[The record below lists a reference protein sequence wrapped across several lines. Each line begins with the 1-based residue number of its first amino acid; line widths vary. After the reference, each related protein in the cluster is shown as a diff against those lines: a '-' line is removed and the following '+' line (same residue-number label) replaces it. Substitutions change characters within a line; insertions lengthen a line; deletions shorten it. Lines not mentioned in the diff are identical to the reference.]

1 MALMRWRRATSSNL
15 LLARRPFM
23 LSARPLKK
31 ADCGGNMQGSG
42 ASSSNDVLEFD
53 YIIVGAGS
61 AGCVLANRLSA
72 DGRHS
77 VLLLEAGPKDTN
89 IWIHVPIGYAKL
101 FKDKTVNWM
110 YQTEPEP
117 GLGGRQVFQPR
128 GKVLGGSSSI
138 NGLLYVRGQ
147 HEDYDRWRQRGNVGW
162 GHDDVLSYFKK
173 AENQVRGADA
183 YHGTGGP
190 LSVSDWRHHDPLS
203 EAFVKAAVETGIP
216 FNPDFNGAAQE
227 GAGFFQTTTR
237 NGRRAS
243 SAFSYLRPARKRS
256 NLRVETD
263 ALAQRLL
270 FEGRRVRAVEYRQNG
285 RLCTARARKEIMVSS
300 GAYNSPQLLQLSG
313 VGPAELLKSHGIDV
327 VLDAP
332 GVGSDLQD
340 HLQVRI
346 VMKCAQRVTLNDVV
360 NHPVRKAMA
369 GLQYAALRKG
379 PLTIA
384 AGTSGAFFKTSPRL
398 ASPDIQIHFIPF
410 STDKM
415 GEKLHPFSGFT
426 ASVCQLRP
434 ESRGS
439 LKIKS
444 ADASVPPEI
453 RINYLATETDRTA
466 FIGGIRIL
474 RKILAAPALKPYS
487 TEEVYPGASITSDE
501 ALLDFCRQTG
511 STVYH
516 PTSTCRMGNDPL
528 AVVDQRLKVRG
539 IEGLRVVDAS
549 IMPDLMSGNTNAPTI
564 MIAEKASDMILED
577 AKILEDT
584 R

>member
-1 MALMRWRRATSSNL
+1 MN
-15 LLARRPFM
+15 
-23 LSARPLKK
+23 
-31 ADCGGNMQGSG
+31 NNNNG
-42 ASSSNDVLEFD
+42 ASGNASEFD
-53 YIIVGAGS
+53 YVIVGAGS

-72 DGRHS
+72 NGKYS

-89 IWIHVPIGYAKL
+89 LWIHVPLGYGKL
-101 FKDKTVNWM
+101 FKEKTVNWM

-117 GLGGRQVFQPR
+117 GLNGRQVFQPR

-147 HEDYDRWRQRGNVGW
+147 HEDYDRWRQHGNAGW
-162 GHDDVLSYFKK
+162 GYDDVLPYFKK
-173 AENQVRGADA
+173 AENQQRGGDK
-183 YHGTGGP
+183 YHGVGGP
-190 LSVSDWRHHDPLS
+190 LPVSDWRHADPLS
-203 EAFVKAAVETGIP
+203 EAFVAAAAETGIP
-216 FNPDFNGAAQE
+216 TNPDFNGAAQE

-237 NGRRAS
+237 RGRRAS
-243 SAFSYLRPARKRS
+243 TAFSYLRPAKGRS
-256 NLRVETD
+256 NLHVETG

-270 FEGRRVRAVEYRQNG
+270 FDGRRARAVEYRQNG
-285 RLCTARARKEIMVSS
+285 ELRAVRARKEILVSS

-313 VGPAELLKSHGIDV
+313 VGPAELLKTHGIDV

-332 GVGSDLQD
+332 GVGNDLQD
-340 HLQVRI
+340 HMQVRL
-346 VMKCAQRVTLNDVV
+346 VMRCAQRITLNDTL
-360 NHPVRKAMA
+360 NHPLRRIMA
-369 GLQYAALRKG
+369 GARYAAFRKG

-384 AGTSGAFFKTSPRL
+384 AGTSGAFFKTNPRL
-398 ASPDIQIHFIPF
+398 ASPDVQIHFLPF

-415 GEKLHPFSGFT
+415 GEKLHSFSGFT

-439 LKIKS
+439 LRIKS
-444 ADASVPPEI
+444 ADPTVPPEI
-453 RINYLATETDRTA
+453 RINYLATETDRAA
-466 FIGGIRIL
+466 FIDGIRIL
-474 RKILAAPALKPYS
+474 RKILSAPALKPYVVD
-487 TEEVYPGASITSDE
+487 EAYPGSKVSSDGDV
-501 ALLDFCRQTG
+501 LDYCRRTG

-528 AVVDQRLKVRG
+528 AVVDQRLRLRG

-549 IMPDLMSGNTNAPTI
+549 VMPDLMSGNTNAPTI

-577 AKILEDT
+577 A